1 MMGGPRMMGSA
12 PSAATSDQLSIL
24 RALARLLDPESGPQ
38 IERLAASLPRED
50 VARALTGLHELLATI
65 TALSPIEGA
74 IAEAIADLEEREAR
88 LAAREGVLRRREGA
102 ISHAL
107 ANLETTL

>member
-1 MMGGPRMMGSA
+1 V
-12 PSAATSDQLSIL
+12 
-24 RALARLLDPESGPQ
+24 ALYLFLVGM
-38 IERLAASLPRED
+38 
-50 VARALTGLHELLATI
+50 